1 MLNAL
6 DIFVKGKLEKN
17 AVELGRGGWDNCFRL
32 RENCKNPEGIS
43 YLDFSYISFYK
54 KDNGPIW
61 RKGFKWSYI
70 KIVVKTCTFVSV
82 KSKKSVEDM
91 YIFLKNNDLP

>member
-17 AVELGRGGWDNCFRL
+17 AVELGGGGWDNCVRL

-54 KDNGPIW
+54 KDNEPIW
-61 RKGFKWSYI
+61 RKGLGLTLKLW
-70 KIVVKTCTFVSV
+70 KIHVH
-82 KSKKSVEDM
+82 
-91 YIFLKNNDLP
+91 L